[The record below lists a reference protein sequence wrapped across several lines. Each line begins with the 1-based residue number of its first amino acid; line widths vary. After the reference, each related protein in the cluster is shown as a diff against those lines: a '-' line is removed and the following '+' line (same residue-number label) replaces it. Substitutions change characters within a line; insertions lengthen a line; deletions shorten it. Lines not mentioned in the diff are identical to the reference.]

1 MGQGIRPMRLVLE
14 DTFQGAHLSLDAFRA
29 LLTSSEAGLP
39 FLAILPA
46 VALGRLP

>member
-1 MGQGIRPMRLVLE
+1 MGQGIRPMQHSLE
-14 DTFQGAHLSLDAFRA
+14 DAFQGPHLSLDAFKA
-29 LLTSSEAGLP
+29 LLLSREAGLP